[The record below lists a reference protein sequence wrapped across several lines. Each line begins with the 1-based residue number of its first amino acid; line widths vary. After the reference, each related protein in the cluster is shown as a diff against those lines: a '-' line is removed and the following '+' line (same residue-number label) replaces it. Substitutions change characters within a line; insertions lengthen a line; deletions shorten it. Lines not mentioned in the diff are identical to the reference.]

1 MIEAPDG
8 GEPYPEPVNPPL
20 APGEDSPIQAPQ
32 ESPPAP
38 PFDDTG
44 RPTDMTLAHVVLTSS
59 GLLPFIG
66 APAAL

>member
-1 MIEAPDG
+1 MTVRPQSGD
-8 GEPYPEPVNPPL
+8 PYPEQAAPPP
-20 APGEDSPIQAPQ
+20 APGEDGPIEAPQ
-32 ESPPAP
+32 ESPPPP

-44 RPTDMTLAHVVLTSS
+44 RPTAIILAQVIVTGS

>member
-1 MIEAPDG
+1 MIVRLQG
-8 GEPYPEPVNPPL
+8 GEPYPEPVAPPP
-20 APGEDSPIQAPQ
+20 APGEDYPVQAPQ
-32 ESPPAP
+32 ESPPPP

-44 RPTDMTLAHVVLTSS
+44 RPTDIMLAQVILTGS